1 MGVAL
6 GSSHLAVPSRV
17 EGSGSI
23 LALVAAVSLVIG
35 QEDGAWTRA
44 PFFWR
49 VAHVFLTSST
59 HDSQKMFLFCAN
71 GFP

>member
-1 MGVAL
+1 MGVVL

-17 EGSGSI
+17 ECSGS
-23 LALVAAVSLVIG
+23 LSWPWWVCLLSSGRKMVP
-35 QEDGAWTRA
+35 GARA

>member
-1 MGVAL
+1 MGVVL

-17 EGSGSI
+17 ECSGSI
-23 LALVAAVSLVIG
+23 LALVGVSLVIG

-44 PFFWR
+44 PFSWR